1 MKTGS
6 GSNEIFTSVNILD
19 KNITSYNASVKSKGT
34 FSEDSIRI
42 THLYLKENLLVSN
55 LEDYRYMKA
64 EYQSDLN
71 NMNDLTRFIS
81 EEEKKKGYQ
90 NEEEDILCG
99 RFPHLSYCGCK
110 YPCAIT
116 LNRIK
121 PILITDHIYVGPI
134 ECAFKTKELL
144 ALKITN
150 ILNVSCTEYNKR
162 TKYFKYLD
170 IYLNDNHTENAIK
183 FFKITNR

>member
-6 GSNEIFTSVNILD
+6 NDVFTSVNLLD
-19 KNITSYNASVKSKGT
+19 KNITSYNVTVKSKGT
-34 FSEDSIRI
+34 FSEDSVRI
-42 THLYLKENLLVSN
+42 THLYLKENLIVSN
-55 LEDYRYMKA
+55 LEDYRYLKA
-64 EYQSDLN
+64 EYKVD
-71 NMNDLTRFIS
+71 NDPALETNKFIS
-81 EEEKKKGYQ
+81 DEEKKKGYQ
-90 NEEEDILCG
+90 NEEENIMCG
-99 RFPHLSYCGCK
+99 RFPHLTYCGCK
-110 YPCAIT
+110 YPCSIT

-121 PILITDHIYVGPI
+121 PILAIDHIYTGPI

-144 ALKITN
+144 SLKITH

-170 IYLNDNHTENAIK
+170 IFINDNHTENAIK

>member
-1 MKTGS
+1 MKTAS
-6 GSNEIFTSVNILD
+6 GSDKIFTSVNILD

-34 FSEDSIRI
+34 FSEDSVRI

-55 LEDYRYMKA
+55 LEDYRYMKVEYKLDEELA
-64 EYQSDLN
+64 EQKYITEDE
-71 NMNDLTRFIS
+71 R
-81 EEEKKKGYQ
+81 KKGYQ
-90 NEEEDILCG
+90 NEEENILCG
-99 RFPHLSYCGCK
+99 RFPHLTYCGCK

-116 LNRIK
+116 LTRIK
-121 PILITDHIYVGPI
+121 PILIIDHIYVGPI

-144 ALKITN
+144 SLKITN

-170 IYLNDNHTENAIK
+170 I
-183 FFKITNR
+183 